1 MSEQNSTQ
9 DGDGEAQPSL
19 SMPFLLVLVFFGMG
33 LVGFLICHVLKK
45 KGYRC
50 RTFRDEFDSDN
61 KEPLAELQN
70 EEDEEM
76 NEDTVEKIVKCI
88 IQSEAN
94 VEVLK
99 EMLGK
104 ATLSWQCPATPIPS
118 LCPHRN
124 SQDGGVPHHHTVHLG
139 STQAPCIHCS
149 RKKRH
154 TLHRQ
159 SRSKEGKSKMHP
171 GETTVFSVGRF
182 HVTHIE
188 KKPASHGSKEKSLP
202 DSSQDLGS
210 GDLDRET
217 REESQNGLVPMDH
230 LQHGRFQEAAGAQSD
245 REPKDAC
252 KDESATGESLLNVTT
267 NLDVPKNGLERIK
280 RSKTGSLQE
289 VDLLG
294 AELNGVRPRSICVTL
309 QLLQVKAVPSREVRW
324 ESPPGSPERNR
335 WSRRR
340 QHKSTAWLTR
350 AAGRLASPRWRVDAS
365 LREKKTPCREP
376 HPLSLPQQD
385 WNTQLP
391 HTAWPRLTSARHR
404 VLGRVWNEAPEQLH
418 SRASKRSHKRKQ
430 LDVWVPL
437 ASEDP
442 RMATN
447 GKRNGFPRELCAVN
461 HGQATGGLPGPSVVV
476 VAEPE
481 PEGKKERQN

>member
-88 IQSEAN
+88 IQNEAN

-99 EMLGK
+99 EMLGEGDTEL
-104 ATLSWQCPATPIPS
+104 AVPPPLPIPS

-294 AELNGVRPRSICVTL
+294 TATNNTRDPKFLCPAEMFGSEDLGETERLAKQPHPSENEGVHKAAKDISGNEKIQILQGRSNIDL
-309 QLLQVKAVPSREVRW
+309 SGNEI
-324 ESPPGSPERNR
+324 NR
-335 WSRRR
+335 TQEQQEQS
-340 QHKSTAWLTR
+340 STA
-350 AAGRLASPRWRVDAS
+350 S
-365 LREKKTPCREP
+365 
-376 HPLSLPQQD
+376 
-385 WNTQLP
+385 
-391 HTAWPRLTSARHR
+391 
-404 VLGRVWNEAPEQLH
+404 
-418 SRASKRSHKRKQ
+418 
-430 LDVWVPL
+430 
-437 ASEDP
+437 DP
-442 RMATN
+442 
-447 GKRNGFPRELCAVN
+447 GV
-461 HGQATGGLPGPSVVV
+461 SV
-476 VAEPE
+476 
-481 PEGKKERQN
+481 